1 MDEPGLDESLHGAA
15 LAGLQRINRAS
26 HAARIIAQP
35 LAEMARDCGLK
46 NLTLLDVACGG
57 GDVPVAVAKLLQAQG
72 LHVELSLMDRSPT
85 ALELAAKAAKQ
96 AGVRARTTQGSA
108 PDGLPPGQ
116 FDAITC
122 SLFMHHLQR
131 PEVIETLAH
140 MRQRAQRM
148 IVISD
153 LRRSAMGW
161 ALAWAGCR
169 VLSRSAIVHHD
180 GTASVRAAWTKTELA
195 EMAREAGMH
204 ATTDE
209 SELRVTACWPWRML
223 LVWQRRGPVEG
234 EGRRD

>member
-1 MDEPGLDESLHGAA
+1 MDEPGLDESLHSAA

-35 LAEMARDCGLK
+35 LTEMARDGGLR

-72 LHVELSLMDRSPT
+72 IHVELMLMDRSTT

-96 AGVRARTTQGSA
+96 AGVPARTTQGSA

-131 PEVIETLAH
+131 QEVIETLVQMH
-140 MRQRAQRM
+140 QRARRM

-180 GTASVRAAWTKTELA
+180 GTASVRAAWTKTELT
-195 EMAREAGMH
+195 EMAREAGLD
-204 ATTDE
+204 AAKDE
-209 SELRVTACWPWRML
+209 SKLRVTACWPWRML
-223 LVWQRRGPVEG
+223 LVWRRSGLIAG
-234 EGRRD
+234 EDHRE